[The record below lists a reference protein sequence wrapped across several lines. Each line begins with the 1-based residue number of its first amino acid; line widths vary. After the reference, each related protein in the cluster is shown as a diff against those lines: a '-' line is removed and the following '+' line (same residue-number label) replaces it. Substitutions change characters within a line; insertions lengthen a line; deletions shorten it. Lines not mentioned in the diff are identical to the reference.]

1 MMKQK
6 FFTVLSVLCVVLMI
20 GIVGGV
26 ENGEPLSNMFWC
38 IPLMALA
45 YVFAVMGEFTNAKGR
60 GNKR

>member
-6 FFTVLSVLCVVLMI
+6 FFIVMSVLCIVLMI

-38 IPLMALA
+38 IPLCVLA
-45 YVFAVMGEFTNAKGR
+45 YVFALMGEYTNVKGR
-60 GNKR
+60 RK